1 MCGSPT
7 SRLTKVAHGREG
19 PGRGPISSRTP
30 CCGRCVASV
39 ARRRKQAGGTP
50 AAAQNHQTRE
60 RILIAALKL
69 VSSKGYAGT
78 SIAMIC
84 REAGLNASSL
94 YWFFKNK
101 EDLLLSAIKEA
112 ADEFLAAAALPPASG
127 ATAPAATL
135 EVTIKELARQ
145 LHGKANFLRLLLII
159 MIEERDLPAEV
170 RNQIAA
176 IRASSIDWWRALL
189 ERHFADLGATN
200 ARLLAA
206 DFAPLCRATI
216 NGAFIAQQYG
226 EPLDLEIILEQLFLL
241 LSGLRDRISAE
252 SVVPPLARK
261 RSVTAPRKGV
271 ARP

>member
-1 MCGSPT
+1 MTDDSDVP
-7 SRLTKVAHGREG
+7 
-19 PGRGPISSRTP
+19 
-30 CCGRCVASV
+30 
-39 ARRRKQAGGTP
+39 ARP
-50 AAAQNHQTRE
+50 
-60 RILIAALKL
+60 
-69 VSSKGYAGT
+69 
-78 SIAMIC
+78 
-84 REAGLNASSL
+84 
-94 YWFFKNK
+94 
-101 EDLLLSAIKEA
+101 
-112 ADEFLAAAALPPASG
+112 AALPPDDALRE
-127 ATAPAATL
+127 ALHNEVHARPPARIRLPALVVYVAVLNEGITREAECAHL
-135 EVTIKELARQ
+135 QRLPGHNALTPQDLQ
-145 LHGKANFLRLLLII
+145 ANFLRLLLII

-170 RNQIAA
+170 RSQIAE